1 MLKTKKSALVA
12 LLGASGVLL
21 CGVVSAKDLLVGEVV
36 MGDQTAPFLLT
47 GESRKDVIGGQIELG
62 ARAYT
67 VAKVSIHG
75 LIGGVRYGRTDNNR
89 DFGEFAV
96 LSSSFSEQTAVGQ
109 PWVSAGSYADCDK
122 DYNTFVA
129 LYRVYG
135 KKQVEALG
143 SSPYKNLTDDAKVAD
158 ESEVYCFNST
168 KATDATQ

>member
-1 MLKTKKSALVA
+1 MLKVKKSGLVA
-12 LLGASGVLL
+12 LLATSGVLV
-21 CGVVSAKDLLVGEVV
+21 CGMVSAKDLLVGEVA
-36 MGDQTAPFLLT
+36 MGDETTSFLLT

-75 LIGGVRYGRTDNNR
+75 LIGGARYGRTDNNR
-89 DFGEFAV
+89 DFGEFVV

-109 PWVSAGSYADCDK
+109 PWVSASSYSDCDK
-122 DYNTFVA
+122 DYNSFVA

-143 SSPYKNLTDDAKVAD
+143 SSPYKSLTDDAKVAD
-158 ESEVYCFNST
+158 ESEVYCFYSA
-168 KATDATQ
+168 KAPDATP